1 MAELAR
7 RTVDLGIRLGTWIV
21 ALLTAANTLWFFGNC
36 ISAEFRMLRLDPH
49 GYPGAWPSL
58 RGGVFAALGPVA
70 TAGYLALA
78 VLILLAN
85 ARAIRRVVKRE
96 GAVPAHELAVFGRAY
111 GMVLLALLAVVLAR
125 VVLGWVPV
133 AG

>member
-1 MAELAR
+1 M
-7 RTVDLGIRLGTWIV
+7 
-21 ALLTAANTLWFFGNC
+21 
-36 ISAEFRMLRLDPH
+36 
-49 GYPGAWPSL
+49 
-58 RGGVFAALGPVA
+58 A

-78 VLILLAN
+78 VLILVAN

-96 GAVPAHELAVFGRAY
+96 GAVPERELAVFGRAY
-111 GMVLLALLAVVLAR
+111 GMVLLGLLAVVLAR